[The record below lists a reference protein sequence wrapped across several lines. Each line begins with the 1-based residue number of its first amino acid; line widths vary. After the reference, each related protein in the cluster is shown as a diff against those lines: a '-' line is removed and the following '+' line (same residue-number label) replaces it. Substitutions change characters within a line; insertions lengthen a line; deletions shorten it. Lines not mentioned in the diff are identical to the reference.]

1 MSHRIQPIE
10 LFNPIK
16 PKEMAKLTLKV
27 KKIAFK
33 HPVTKQPGFVARVL
47 TNGTESF
54 DDICEIAG
62 MNTTYAQEEIVA
74 CAGLMLKAAARQLK
88 NGKIIDLGPLG
99 KLYPSVSGKWVEK
112 EEDLALTDLSAHAN
126 YRPSAESAR
135 PSRVHRLAGL
145 PPRMKP
151 TTTLRSLRIP
161 TPLTTRV
168 ATTVARLESWK
179 VNGKPLHM
187 TCPISKTH

>member
-1 MSHRIQPIE
+1 
-10 LFNPIK
+10 
-16 PKEMAKLTLKV
+16 MAKLTLKV

-33 HPVTKQPGFVARVL
+33 HPKTKQPGFVARVL

-88 NGKIIDLGPLG
+88 NGTIIDLGPLG

-112 EEDLALTDLSAHAN
+112 EEDLALSDLTPHCN
-126 YRPSAESAR
+126 YRPSQEVSEAI
-135 PSRVHRLAGL
+135 AGAQL
-145 PPRMKP
+145 GWATAKDDDKEETEQEPE
-151 TTTLRSLRIP
+151 
-161 TPLTTRV
+161 TPGNGEGGEGGGGTQPE
-168 ATTVARLESWK
+168 LE
-179 VNGKPLHM
+179 G
-187 TCPISKTH
+187 

>member
-1 MSHRIQPIE
+1 MS
-10 LFNPIK
+10 
-16 PKEMAKLTLKV
+16 KLTLKV

-33 HPVTKQPGFVARVL
+33 NPHTKQPGFVARVL

-112 EEDLALTDLSAHAN
+112 EEDLSLNDLTPHCN
-126 YRPSAESAR
+126 YRPSDEVSEAIKGATLGWANAKDEESQEQTQEPENPDNGGGEGGGANT
-135 PSRVHRLAGL
+135 PSGD
-145 PPRMKP
+145 
-151 TTTLRSLRIP
+151 
-161 TPLTTRV
+161 
-168 ATTVARLESWK
+168 LE
-179 VNGKPLHM
+179 G
-187 TCPISKTH
+187 

>member
-1 MSHRIQPIE
+1 
-10 LFNPIK
+10 
-16 PKEMAKLTLKV
+16 MAKLTLKV

-33 HPVTKQPGFVARVL
+33 NPQTKKAGFVARVV
-47 TNGTESF
+47 TNGTETF

-112 EEDLALTDLSAHAN
+112 EEDLALSDLTPHCN
-126 YRPSAESAR
+126 YRPSQEVSEAIAGAQLGWATAKDESKEESEQE
-135 PSRVHRLAGL
+135 PE
-145 PPRMKP
+145 
-151 TTTLRSLRIP
+151 
-161 TPLTTRV
+161 TPGNGEGGDTHPE
-168 ATTVARLESWK
+168 LE
-179 VNGKPLHM
+179 G
-187 TCPISKTH
+187 

>member
-1 MSHRIQPIE
+1 
-10 LFNPIK
+10 
-16 PKEMAKLTLKV
+16 MAKLTLKC
-27 KKIAFK
+27 KKIPFK
-33 HPVTKQPGFVARVL
+33 HPKTKQPGFVARVL

-112 EEDLALTDLSAHAN
+112 EEDLALTDLTPHCN
-126 YRPSAESAR
+126 YRPSQEIAEAI
-135 PSRVHRLAGL
+135 AGA
-145 PPRMKP
+145 
-151 TTTLRSLRIP
+151 SIGW
-161 TPLTTRV
+161 
-168 ATTVARLESWK
+168 ATAKDEDKENTQEPE
-179 VNGKPLHM
+179 NGDN
-187 TCPISKTH
+187 TGGEGGSDTQGGDIEG

>member
-1 MSHRIQPIE
+1 
-10 LFNPIK
+10 
-16 PKEMAKLTLKV
+16 MAKLTLKC
-27 KKIAFK
+27 KKIPFK
-33 HPVTKQPGFVARVL
+33 HPKTKQPGFVARVL

-112 EEDLALTDLSAHAN
+112 EEDLALTDITPHCN
-126 YRPSAESAR
+126 YRPSQEIAEAI
-135 PSRVHRLAGL
+135 AGAQ
-145 PPRMKP
+145 PGW
-151 TTTLRSLRIP
+151 
-161 TPLTTRV
+161 
-168 ATTVARLESWK
+168 ATEKDEDKENTQEPENGADTQQGGGDDTQGGELE
-179 VNGKPLHM
+179 P
-187 TCPISKTH
+187 

>member
-1 MSHRIQPIE
+1 MS
-10 LFNPIK
+10 
-16 PKEMAKLTLKV
+16 KLTLKV

-33 HPVTKQPGFVARVL
+33 NPHTKEPGFVARVL

-112 EEDLALTDLSAHAN
+112 EEDLSLNDLTPHCN
-126 YRPSAESAR
+126 YRPSDEVSEAIKGATLGWANAKDEESQEQTQEPENPDNGGEGGGANT
-135 PSRVHRLAGL
+135 PSGD
-145 PPRMKP
+145 
-151 TTTLRSLRIP
+151 
-161 TPLTTRV
+161 
-168 ATTVARLESWK
+168 LE
-179 VNGKPLHM
+179 G
-187 TCPISKTH
+187 

>member
-1 MSHRIQPIE
+1 
-10 LFNPIK
+10 
-16 PKEMAKLTLKV
+16 MAKLTLKC
-27 KKIAFK
+27 KKITFK
-33 HPVTKQPGFVARVL
+33 HPKTKQPGFVARVL

-112 EEDLALTDLSAHAN
+112 EEDLALTDLTPHCN
-126 YRPSAESAR
+126 YRPSQEIAEAI
-135 PSRVHRLAGL
+135 AGAQL
-145 PPRMKP
+145 GWATAKDDDTEETEQEPE
-151 TTTLRSLRIP
+151 
-161 TPLTTRV
+161 TP
-168 ATTVARLESWK
+168 
-179 VNGKPLHM
+179 VNGEGGEGGDTNHELEG
-187 TCPISKTH
+187 

>member
-1 MSHRIQPIE
+1 M
-10 LFNPIK
+10 
-16 PKEMAKLTLKV
+16 
-27 KKIAFK
+27 
-33 HPVTKQPGFVARVL
+33 ARVL

-112 EEDLALTDLSAHAN
+112 EEDLSLNDLTPHCN
-126 YRPSAESAR
+126 YRPSDEVSEAIKGATLGWANAKDEESQEQTQEPENPDNGGGEGGGANT
-135 PSRVHRLAGL
+135 PSGD
-145 PPRMKP
+145 
-151 TTTLRSLRIP
+151 
-161 TPLTTRV
+161 
-168 ATTVARLESWK
+168 LE
-179 VNGKPLHM
+179 G
-187 TCPISKTH
+187 

>member
-1 MSHRIQPIE
+1 
-10 LFNPIK
+10 
-16 PKEMAKLTLKV
+16 MAKLTLKV

-33 HPVTKQPGFVARVL
+33 HPVTKTPGFVARVL

-112 EEDLALTDLSAHAN
+112 EEDLSLNDLSAHAN
-126 YRPSAESAR
+126 YRPSAEISEAIKG
-135 PSRVHRLAGL
+135 A
-145 PPRMKP
+145 
-151 TTTLRSLRIP
+151 TLGW
-161 TPLTTRV
+161 
-168 ATTVARLESWK
+168 ATAKDEKEENTQEPENTDNTGGDD
-179 VNGKPLHM
+179 NGGGGNTNENGEM
-187 TCPISKTH
+187 EG

>member
-1 MSHRIQPIE
+1 MS
-10 LFNPIK
+10 
-16 PKEMAKLTLKV
+16 KLTLKV

-33 HPVTKQPGFVARVL
+33 HPKTKQPGFVARVL

-112 EEDLALTDLSAHAN
+112 EEDLSLNDLTPHTN
-126 YRPSAESAR
+126 YRPSDEVSEAIKGATLGWANAKDEESQEQTQEPENPDDGGEGGGGANT
-135 PSRVHRLAGL
+135 PSGD
-145 PPRMKP
+145 
-151 TTTLRSLRIP
+151 
-161 TPLTTRV
+161 
-168 ATTVARLESWK
+168 LE
-179 VNGKPLHM
+179 G
-187 TCPISKTH
+187 

>member
-1 MSHRIQPIE
+1 
-10 LFNPIK
+10 
-16 PKEMAKLTLKV
+16 MAKLTLKC
-27 KKIAFK
+27 KKIPFK
-33 HPVTKQPGFVARVL
+33 HPKTKQPGFVARVL

-112 EEDLALTDLSAHAN
+112 EEDLALTDLTPHTN
-126 YRPSAESAR
+126 YRPSQEVSEAIAGASLGWATAKDDDKEESEQE
-135 PSRVHRLAGL
+135 PENGDNAGGD
-145 PPRMKP
+145 
-151 TTTLRSLRIP
+151 
-161 TPLTTRV
+161 
-168 ATTVARLESWK
+168 
-179 VNGKPLHM
+179 NGGGVD
-187 TCPISKTH
+187 IEG

>member
-1 MSHRIQPIE
+1 
-10 LFNPIK
+10 
-16 PKEMAKLTLKV
+16 MAKLTLKV

-33 HPVTKQPGFVARVL
+33 HPQTKKAGFVARVV
-47 TNGTESF
+47 TNGTETF

-112 EEDLALTDLSAHAN
+112 EDDLALTDLTPHCN
-126 YRPSAESAR
+126 YRPSQEIAEAISGASIGWATAKDEGKDDAEQEPET
-135 PSRVHRLAGL
+135 PSSGGGEGGGNVE
-145 PPRMKP
+145 
-151 TTTLRSLRIP
+151 
-161 TPLTTRV
+161 
-168 ATTVARLESWK
+168 LE
-179 VNGKPLHM
+179 G
-187 TCPISKTH
+187 

>member
-1 MSHRIQPIE
+1 
-10 LFNPIK
+10 
-16 PKEMAKLTLKV
+16 MAKLTLKC
-27 KKIAFK
+27 KKIPFK
-33 HPVTKQPGFVARVL
+33 HPKTKQPGFVARVL

-112 EEDLALTDLSAHAN
+112 EEDLALTDLTPHCN
-126 YRPSAESAR
+126 YRPSQEIAEAI
-135 PSRVHRLAGL
+135 AGAQL
-145 PPRMKP
+145 GW
-151 TTTLRSLRIP
+151 
-161 TPLTTRV
+161 
-168 ATTVARLESWK
+168 ATEKDENKENTQEPENGDDTQQGGGNNDSQGGELE
-179 VNGKPLHM
+179 P
-187 TCPISKTH
+187 

>member
-1 MSHRIQPIE
+1 
-10 LFNPIK
+10 
-16 PKEMAKLTLKV
+16 MAKLTLKV

-112 EEDLALTDLSAHAN
+112 EEDLSLTDLTPHCN
-126 YRPSAESAR
+126 YRPSAEISEAIKG
-135 PSRVHRLAGL
+135 A
-145 PPRMKP
+145 
-151 TTTLRSLRIP
+151 TLGW
-161 TPLTTRV
+161 
-168 ATTVARLESWK
+168 ATANDEKEENTQEPENTDN
-179 VNGKPLHM
+179 NGGDDNGGGGNTNENGEM
-187 TCPISKTH
+187 EG

>member
-1 MSHRIQPIE
+1 MS
-10 LFNPIK
+10 
-16 PKEMAKLTLKV
+16 KLTLKV

-33 HPVTKQPGFVARVL
+33 HPKTKEPGFVARVL

-112 EEDLALTDLSAHAN
+112 EEDLSLNDLTPHCN
-126 YRPSAESAR
+126 YRPSDEVSEAIKGATLGWANAKDEESQEQTQE
-135 PSRVHRLAGL
+135 PEN
-145 PPRMKP
+145 PD
-151 TTTLRSLRIP
+151 
-161 TPLTTRV
+161 
-168 ATTVARLESWK
+168 
-179 VNGKPLHM
+179 NGG
-187 TCPISKTH
+187 

>member
-1 MSHRIQPIE
+1 
-10 LFNPIK
+10 
-16 PKEMAKLTLKV
+16 MAKLTLKV

-33 HPVTKQPGFVARVL
+33 HPQTKKAGFVARVV
-47 TNGTESF
+47 TNGTETF

-112 EEDLALTDLSAHAN
+112 EDDLALTDLTPHCN
-126 YRPSAESAR
+126 YRPSQEIAEAISGASIGWATAKDEGKDDAEQE
-135 PSRVHRLAGL
+135 PE
-145 PPRMKP
+145 
-151 TTTLRSLRIP
+151 
-161 TPLTTRV
+161 TPNNGGDNQGGGNIE
-168 ATTVARLESWK
+168 LE
-179 VNGKPLHM
+179 G
-187 TCPISKTH
+187 

>member
-1 MSHRIQPIE
+1 
-10 LFNPIK
+10 
-16 PKEMAKLTLKV
+16 MAKLTLKV

-33 HPVTKQPGFVARVL
+33 HPQTKKAGFVARVV
-47 TNGTESF
+47 TNGTETF

-112 EEDLALTDLSAHAN
+112 EEDLALTDLTPHCN
-126 YRPSAESAR
+126 YRPSQEIAEAI
-135 PSRVHRLAGL
+135 AGA
-145 PPRMKP
+145 
-151 TTTLRSLRIP
+151 SLGW
-161 TPLTTRV
+161 
-168 ATTVARLESWK
+168 ATAKDDDKDNTQEPENGNGDGGDTQPELE
-179 VNGKPLHM
+179 G
-187 TCPISKTH
+187 

>member
-1 MSHRIQPIE
+1 
-10 LFNPIK
+10 
-16 PKEMAKLTLKV
+16 MAKLTLKV

-33 HPVTKQPGFVARVL
+33 HPVTKTPGFVARVL

-112 EEDLALTDLSAHAN
+112 EEDLQLSDLSLHTN
-126 YRPSAESAR
+126 YRPSEEVSEAIKGATLGWATAKDEDSQESTQE
-135 PSRVHRLAGL
+135 P
-145 PPRMKP
+145 
-151 TTTLRSLRIP
+151 
-161 TPLTTRV
+161 
-168 ATTVARLESWK
+168 E
-179 VNGKPLHM
+179 NGDNGGDNGGGGNTNGDGEM
-187 TCPISKTH
+187 EE